1 MNRLGTCM
9 DALRILARTNDLS
22 RVVLI
27 ERNID
32 GYLKTEIGGKER
44 AFELLRRAIHNEE
57 VEKREG
63 EDWSIAKEYVPSL
76 LHIFGAPSEH
86 TCTHDLA
93 PVSRKLA
100 GVFV

>member
-44 AFELLRRAIHNEE
+44 GLERLRVAIHNEQ
-57 VEKREG
+57 VEGRRG
-63 EDWSIAKEYVPSL
+63 EDWCMAKEYVRSL
-76 LHIFGAPSEH
+76 A
-86 TCTHDLA
+86 
-93 PVSRKLA
+93 
-100 GVFV
+100 